1 MVADLPASVTSVL
14 PSTEEPWPHGIS
26 RRATM
31 RISDALAA
39 LRIEF
44 PAMTPS
50 RLRFLEDQGLVSPV
64 RTAAGYRQYS
74 PADIER
80 LRYVLRQQRDHYRP
94 LKVIAEQLTALDA
107 GEADEPTTRARLA
120 SGGRED
126 RRSTWTVA
134 ALAADAGVPA
144 SFVTDL
150 VTAGVIRPGPRGFF
164 EVWDHEVVAAAA
176 RLAAHGIDARH
187 LRSFRAAADRQ
198 VDLVDQ
204 LVAPLRSQRAGA
216 AQEQAGTL
224 AAELGELCGQMH
236 QALLRAVLA
245 SLVP

>member
-1 MVADLPASVTSVL
+1 
-14 PSTEEPWPHGIS
+14 
-26 RRATM
+26 M

-50 RLRFLEDQGLVSPV
+50 RLRFLEDQGLVAPV
-64 RTAAGYRQYS
+64 RTPAGYRQYS

-94 LKVIAEQLTALDA
+94 LKVIAEQLAALDA
-107 GEADEPTTRARLA
+107 GDVEEPTSRARLA
-120 SGGRED
+120 SGGSAD
-126 RRSTWTVA
+126 RRHTWTVA
-134 ALAADAGVPA
+134 TLAQDAEVPVT
-144 SFVTDL
+144 FVTEL
-150 VTAGVIRPGPRGFF
+150 VAAGVIRPGARGVF
-164 EVWDHEVVAAAA
+164 EPWDREVVQAAA
-176 RLAAHGIDARH
+176 RLAVHGIDVRH

-198 VDLVDQ
+198 VDLVEQ

-216 AQEQAGTL
+216 AQEQAGSL

-236 QALLRAVLA
+236 QSLLRAALA
-245 SLVP
+245 SVVL